1 MSEIKSFA
9 VFGNPIAHSKSPR
22 IHELFA
28 AQTGID
34 LSYQRVLAPQ
44 DTFEEVLRH
53 YFLDGAW
60 GANITAPFKE
70 RAFVQADELSEYA
83 SLAGAVN
90 TLKKLKDGRLFG
102 DNTDGI
108 GLLSDLQR
116 LNFINP
122 QDHVLLIGAGGAA
135 RGVIQP
141 LLSYGCSIVLTNRT
155 FSKADALA
163 QLFGSIGEIEAV
175 TFDALLQGQLF
186 NLVIN
191 ATSSGMYG
199 SVPDLPSKLISPE
212 TRCYDM
218 FYLPRITPF
227 LAWCINQGAVHYA
240 DGLGMLVGQ
249 AAHAFK
255 LWHGVMP
262 DVNPV
267 IQLLKLELSP

>member
-28 AQTGID
+28 AQAGIN
-34 LSYQRVLAPQ
+34 LSYQRVLAPV
-44 DTFEEVLRH
+44 DSFETVLRH
-53 YFLDGAW
+53 YFLGGAC

-70 RAFVQADELSEYA
+70 RAFVEADELSECA

-90 TLKKLKDGRLFG
+90 TLKKLNDGRLLG

-116 LNFINP
+116 LKFINP
-122 QDHVLLIGAGGAA
+122 QDHILLIGAGGAA

-141 LLSYGCSIVLTNRT
+141 LLSYGCSVVVTNRT

-163 QLFGSIGEIEAV
+163 QIFSSIGKIEAA
-175 TFDALLQGQLF
+175 TFDALPGRSF

-191 ATSSGMYG
+191 ATSSGMYD
-199 SVPDLPSKLISPE
+199 SVPDLPSNLISPE

-218 FYLPRITPF
+218 FYLPELTPF
-227 LAWCINQGAVHYA
+227 LAWCVTKGASNYA

-249 AAHAFK
+249 AAYAFK

-267 IQLLKLELSP
+267 IQALKQELSQ

>member
-34 LSYQRVLAPQ
+34 LSYQRILAPL
-44 DTFEEVLRH
+44 DTFESVLRH
-53 YFLDGAW
+53 YFLDGAF

-70 RAFVQADELSEYA
+70 RAFAEADELSECA

-122 QDHVLLIGAGGAA
+122 QDRILLIGAGGAA

-141 LLSYGCSIVLTNRT
+141 LLSYGCSVVLTNRT
-155 FSKADALA
+155 SSKADALA
-163 QLFGSIGEIEAV
+163 QLFSSIGEIEAA
-175 TFDALLQGQLF
+175 TFDTLQGRSF

-191 ATSSGMYG
+191 ATSSGIYD
-199 SVPDLPSKLISPE
+199 SVPDLPSSLISPE

-218 FYLPRITPF
+218 FYLPELTPF
-227 LAWCINQGAVHYA
+227 LAWCVKLGAGNYA

-262 DVNPV
+262 DVTPV
-267 IQLLKLELSP
+267 IQLLKQELVR

>member
-1 MSEIKSFA
+1 MKSFA

-28 AQTGID
+28 DQLGIA
-34 LSYQRVLAPQ
+34 LSYQRILAPL
-44 DTFEEVLRH
+44 DGFENTLRC
-53 YFLDGAW
+53 YFLDGAS

-70 RAFVQADELSEYA
+70 CAFAQADELSERA
-83 SLAGAVN
+83 LLAGAVN
-90 TLKKLKDGRLFG
+90 TLHKLNDGRLFG
-102 DNTDGI
+102 DNTDGV

-116 LNFINP
+116 LNFIKP
-122 QDHVLLIGAGGAA
+122 KDRILLIGAGGAA

-141 LLSYGCSIVLTNRT
+141 LLSHGCSIVLTNRT
-155 FSKADALA
+155 FSKAEALV
-163 QLFGSIGEIEAV
+163 QIFSSIGEIEAIS
-175 TFDALLQGQLF
+175 FDSLQTQSFSLI
-186 NLVIN
+186 IN
-191 ATSSGMYG
+191 ATSSGMYDRI
-199 SVPDLPSKLISPE
+199 PDLPASLISPE

-218 FYLPRITPF
+218 FYLPELTPF
-227 LAWCINQGAVHYA
+227 LTWCVKRGSEHCA

-267 IQLLKLELSP
+267 IQQLKKELSL

>member
-1 MSEIKSFA
+1 MSEIMSFA

-28 AQTGID
+28 SQTGIA
-34 LSYQRVLAPQ
+34 LNYQRILAPV
-44 DTFEEVLRH
+44 DNFEAELHR
-53 YFLDGAW
+53 YFSEGAS

-70 RAFVQADELSEYA
+70 RAFAVADERSERA

-90 TLKKLKDGRLFG
+90 TLKKLSDGRLFG

-116 LNFINP
+116 LSLVKP
-122 QDHVLLIGAGGAA
+122 GDRVLLLGAGGAA

-141 LLSYGCSIVLTNRT
+141 LLTYGCSVVLANRT
-155 FSKADALA
+155 FSRADGLV
-163 QLFGSIGEIEAV
+163 QLFRSVGDIRAMR
-175 TFDALLQGQLF
+175 FDQLSGQAF
-186 NLVIN
+186 DLVIN
-191 ATSSGMYG
+191 ATSSGIYD
-199 SVPDLPSKLISPE
+199 SVPTIPAELIAAD

-218 FYLPRITPF
+218 FYLSEMTPF
-227 LAWCINQGAVHYA
+227 LAWCVQHGAVKYA

-267 IQLLKLELSP
+267 IETLKRELAR